1 MVDADAKIDRFRDVS
16 AAAAEPAAVPFG
28 LSSDLLLGD
37 ALLLLMGP

>member
-1 MVDADAKIDRFRDVS
+1 MVDAFAKTDRFQDVS
-16 AAAAEPAAVPFG
+16 AAAAGAAAAPLG

>member
-1 MVDADAKIDRFRDVS
+1 MVDTFAKTDRFQDVS
-16 AAAAEPAAVPFG
+16 AVAAGTAVAPFG